1 MKKEFENKNKEE
13 EKKEVYENKKE
24 EENKIKNCNIEKV
37 KKIKKLL
44 DIANLFG
51 FVYMFYHYNKLEGYN
66 SMIASFTICIATIYF
81 TGRILQNRKILAIF
95 HVLWAILMIIIP
107 LIAVDKYLLLFHISL
122 IIFTLATRK
131 IFDGCMIRNLEE
143 KNEEFTN
150 NSFTKR
156 LDWDLIFPIL
166 GFITNIKL
174 FI

>member
-1 MKKEFENKNKEE
+1 MTKGVKSHINT
-13 EKKEVYENKKE
+13 NKKKLSIE
-24 EENKIKNCNIEKV
+24 KDNKFNIEKV
-37 KKIKKLL
+37 KKIKILL

-51 FVYMFYHYNKLEGYN
+51 FVYMFYHYNKLKGYN
-66 SMIASFTICIATIYF
+66 SMIASFTICIVTIYF

-131 IFDGCMIRNLEE
+131 IFDGCIVRNLEK

-150 NSFTKR
+150 NSLTKR
-156 LDWDLIFPIL
+156 LDWDIIFPIL